1 MTNYKSILKMIEK
14 KIRFY
19 SEFSKEINYILY
31 ENQVYNQI
39 KKFFV

>member
-31 ENQVYNQI
+31 DKNKYQ
-39 KKFFV
+39 KFIQSM